1 MYSPLLNM
9 KNSELLNEGQEKM
22 QKQLQSE
29 LWKKYLHIFGG
40 LKKNKFYK
48 SRPIYQINCKDLKK
62 KKEQRIVKI
71 WSRKTT
77 LNKT

>member
-29 LWKKYLHIFGG
+29 LWNKIFTYFWGSEKK
-40 LKKNKFYK
+40 
-48 SRPIYQINCKDLKK
+48 QIL
-62 KKEQRIVKI
+62 
-71 WSRKTT
+71 
-77 LNKT
+77 